1 MEENKN
7 NLEASST
14 ELVNVVNESKEVTMI
29 EKDPQNAERITTLI
43 AQIDMQNPSL
53 SISYGAATMS
63 AISQFADGLLEQ
75 VRAKNAG
82 VVGEQL
88 TDLMLKVK
96 GIDIDALNQ
105 KPSFL
110 SRLPLIG
117 SLFNKVERS
126 IAEYKTLSEQVD
138 VVSSKLDEA
147 MVGLLRDIE
156 TLEQL
161 YIRNREFYQD
171 ISLHI
176 AAGKEKLKEVEAT
189 ELPRLKAEADAS
201 GDVMEAQRVKD
212 MVSRIQRFERRLHDL
227 ELSRT
232 IAYQTAPQIRLIQ
245 SNNQTLA
252 EKIQSSIL
260 STIPIWKSQMV
271 LALSL
276 NSQRNAAKLQKNVAD
291 TTNELLRKNAEM
303 LEVSSIETAREVERS
318 IVDIETLRDVQGRLI
333 HTIEETANIAKEART
348 RRVSVEKELVTM
360 EKDLRDRLASIAATR

>member
-1 MEENKN
+1 MEANKTD
-7 NLEASST
+7 LAT
-14 ELVNVVNESKEVTMI
+14 TTALVPTI
-29 EKDPQNAERITTLI
+29 EQEQAMTPVEQDPQKKERITALV
-43 AQIDMQNPSL
+43 AQIDLYNPAM

-82 VVGEQL
+82 VIGEQL

-96 GIDIDALNQ
+96 SVDIDALNQ
-105 KPSFL
+105 KPSFM
-110 SRLPLIG
+110 SRLPIIG
-117 SLFNKVERS
+117 ALYQKVERS
-126 IAEYKTLSEQVD
+126 MAEYKTLSDQVSTISD
-138 VVSSKLDEA
+138 NLSDT

-161 YIRNREFYQD
+161 YLRNHEFYDD

-176 AAGKEKLKEVEAT
+176 AAGKEKLDQVVKVD
-189 ELPRLKAEADAS
+189 LPKLKAEAEAS

-212 MVSRIQRFERRLHDL
+212 IMNSIQRFERRLHDL

-260 STIPIWKSQMV
+260 STIPIWKSQIV

-276 NSQRNAAKLQKNVAD
+276 HSQRNAAALQKNIAD
-291 TTNELLRKNAEM
+291 TTNDLLRKNAEM

-333 HTIEETANIAKEART
+333 HTIEETVNIAKDARS
-348 RRVSVEKELVTM
+348 RRQSVEKELVTM
-360 EKDLRDRLASIAATR
+360 EKDLRDRLVAIANKP